1 MMRENVGLVT
11 SGDVRRHP
19 TERVPSR
26 RVTDTCVA
34 MTIVAAVFLA
44 LAAAVA
50 HAEERMTPLLLAV
63 HDAPMPFRGSD
74 GRTHLVYELWITN
87 FSSGEATVQDVDVLG
102 DGTPLSAIDAA
113 AVATRLQPAGR
124 RDASPTIAPSG
135 TSLLF
140 VHVTL
145 PDGAKAP
152 ARLSHVVHANVAAAP
167 PGMQQMTI
175 DGGDV
180 AIDRHLPVVVGSPL
194 RGDRYVA
201 ADSCCDATRHTR
213 AALPVDGRAR
223 LAQRYAVDWEQLD
236 DASRIYAG
244 PRDQPSSYTIYGK
257 EALAVTDARVAST
270 VDGMPEQTPGAYPTN
285 IPIAQADGNCVILD
299 LGGGRYAL
307 YAHLQPGTIR
317 VQRGDRVRRGQVLGL
332 VGNSGNT
339 VAPHL
344 HFHVMDGPSPL
355 ASNGLPYEIDAFEV
369 DGHSPGTAAFDVAEE
384 KGTPLEITPVTPP
397 AAVRNAL
404 PLDQSI
410 IGFRR

>member
-1 MMRENVGLVT
+1 MMMVALLVAL
-11 SGDVRRHP
+11 VIAP
-19 TERVPSR
+19 
-26 RVTDTCVA
+26 
-34 MTIVAAVFLA
+34 AA
-44 LAAAVA
+44 
-50 HAEERMTPLLLAV
+50 HGEERMTPLLLAV

-87 FSSGEATVQDVDVLG
+87 FSSGETTVQHVDVLG
-102 DGTPLSAIDAA
+102 DGKPLSAIDAA
-113 AVATRLQPAGR
+113 AVAMRLQPAGR
-124 RDASPTIAPSG
+124 RDASATIAPSG

-145 PDGAKAP
+145 GDGAQPP
-152 ARLSHVVHANVAAAP
+152 AKLSHVVHANVAAAP
-167 PGMQQMTI
+167 PGMQEMTI

-180 AIDRHLPVVVGSPL
+180 TVDRHAPVVVGAPL

-213 AALPVDGRAR
+213 ASLPVDGRVR

-244 PRDQPSSYTIYGK
+244 PREQPSSYAIYGK
-257 EALAVTDARVAST
+257 EALAVADARVAST
-270 VDGMPEQTPGAYPTN
+270 VDGMAEQTPGTDPTN
-285 IPIAQADGNCVILD
+285 SPIAQADGNCVILD
-299 LGGGRYAL
+299 LGGGRLAQF
-307 YAHLQPGTIR
+307 AHLQPGSIR
-317 VQRGDRVRRGQVLGL
+317 VKRGDRVRRGQVLGL

-369 DGHSPGTAAFDVAEE
+369 DGHTPGTATFDVAEE
-384 KGTPLEITPVTPP
+384 KGTPLEVTPVT
-397 AAVRNAL
+397 ASVRDAL
-404 PLDQSI
+404 PLDQSVVRL
-410 IGFRR
+410 GR